1 MLLCPPPSEAPCN
14 VTGHGARAKLE
25 QLLIFLLIN
34 TIPELSDIT
43 TTLPSSSSVSAAQCP
58 ATKVMV
64 YKKPIKLPWLVLVLV
79 VVPGGDTGH
88 VIKLAEV

>member
-1 MLLCPPPSEAPCN
+1 MLPCPPPSEAPCN

-25 QLLIFLLIN
+25 QLLILLLIN
-34 TIPELSDIT
+34 TRPELSDIT
-43 TTLPSSSSVSAAQCP
+43 ITLLSSSSSVPAAAQCP

-64 YKKPIKLPWLVLVLV
+64 YKKPIKPPWLVL
-79 VVPGGDTGH
+79 VPGGDTGH

>member
-34 TIPELSDIT
+34 TRPELSDIT

-64 YKKPIKLPWLVLVLV
+64 YKKPIKLPWLVMVL
-79 VVPGGDTGH
+79 VPGGDTGH

>member
-34 TIPELSDIT
+34 TRPELSDIT
-43 TTLPSSSSVSAAQCP
+43 TTLPSSSSVSAAAQCP

-64 YKKPIKLPWLVLVLV
+64 YKKPIKLPWLVVLVL
-79 VVPGGDTGH
+79 VPGGDTGH

>member
-1 MLLCPPPSEAPCN
+1 MLPCPPPSEAPCN

-25 QLLIFLLIN
+25 QLLILLLIN
-34 TIPELSDIT
+34 TRPELSDIT
-43 TTLPSSSSVSAAQCP
+43 ITLPSSCSSVPAAAQCP

-64 YKKPIKLPWLVLVLV
+64 YKKPIKPPWLVLVL
-79 VVPGGDTGH
+79 VPGGDTGH